1 MYSREEGRE
10 SLMAAR
16 AIWKGVIR
24 VGKTSLPVKLYSAVQ
39 DHQIRFR
46 LLHEKDKAP
55 VEQRLVNP
63 ATQEPISSEE
73 VVRAYP
79 LTRNTLV
86 ILEDEDL
93 EKLEPESSRDIDI
106 TRFIDPAQLDAR
118 WYERPYYVGP
128 DGDKKG
134 EYFALAEALQKK
146 EVEGI
151 ARWVMRKKSYVG
163 ALRNENGYLMLI
175 VLRYADEVISA
186 EQLQPPEGRP
196 LEKKEIK
203 MAEQLVAALSG
214 KFDPSEFRDAY
225 RDRVMELIEAK
236 ARGRKPT
243 VKKFRPRKVEESL
256 DRALEAS
263 LAGLGKR
270 RAAGGGR

>member
-1 MYSREEGRE
+1 
-10 SLMAAR
+10 MAAR

-24 VGKTSLPVKLYSAVQ
+24 FGKTTLPVKLYSAVQ

-46 LLHEKDKAP
+46 LLHRTDQVP

-63 ATQEPISSEE
+63 ATEKPVTSEE
-73 VVRAYP
+73 VLKAYP
-79 LTRNTLV
+79 VTRTMMV

-93 EKLEPESSRDIDI
+93 AKLEPESSRDIEI
-106 TRFIDPAQLDAR
+106 TRFIKPAELDAR

-128 DGDKKG
+128 DGEKG
-134 EYFALAEALQKK
+134 DYFGLAEALQK
-146 EVEGI
+146 EDVEGI
-151 ARWVMRKKSYVG
+151 AHWVMRKKKYVG

-186 EQLQPPEGRP
+186 EQVQPPEGRP

-203 MAEQLVAALSG
+203 MAEQLVTALSG
-214 KFDPSEFRDAY
+214 KFDPSEFRDGY

-236 ARGRKPT
+236 ARGRKVT
-243 VKKFRPRKVEESL
+243 VKKFRPRKAEESL

-263 LAGLGKR
+263 LAGIGKR